1 MKFSVLIAAY
11 RAGKYIGKALESVRA
26 QTHTD
31 WEVVVVE
38 DGSRD
43 ETESIV
49 RAFASSVAQSV
60 RYDNLGQNRGVATA
74 RTRLVELAAGEAL
87 AFIDADDWWTPT
99 HLERAQIAFDRG
111 ADVAVSRIQLFDLDS
126 ARPMESY
133 APAAAFFLRPVEE
146 LFRTSHIMTSSCVA
160 LRTSLARKV
169 GPFDAA
175 FRIGEDRDYWL
186 RCAFQ
191 GARFADTGEITCFY
205 AKHATSTMA
214 RTLVWSQQEVAFYEK
229 YLGHASLPLGLRKR
243 SLSHVTV
250 NYGRLL
256 RSIDPKASFAAL
268 ARAWKLTPLNVN
280 VIPQLFLS
288 GSAAILR
295 KTKS

>member
-11 RAGKYIGKALESVRA
+11 RAGKYISKALESVRA
-26 QTHTD
+26 QTHAD

-38 DGSRD
+38 DGSHD

-49 RAFASSVAQSV
+49 RAFAANVAQPV

-74 RTRLVELAAGEAL
+74 RTRLMELAAGDAL
-87 AFIDADDWWTPT
+87 AFIDADDWWTPV
-99 HLERAQIAFDRG
+99 HLERAQTAFDRG

-126 ARPMESY
+126 SRPMEAY
-133 APAAAFFLRPVEE
+133 TPVAVFFVHPIEE
-146 LFRTSHIMTSSCVA
+146 LFRLSHIMTSSCVA

-191 GARFADTGEITCFY
+191 GARFVDTGEVSCFY

-229 YLGHASLPLGLRKR
+229 YLGHPSLPLGLRKR
-243 SLSHVTV
+243 SLSHVTF

-256 RSIDPKASFAAL
+256 RSTNPKASFAAF
-268 ARAWKLTPLNVN
+268 ARAWKLTPLKVN
-280 VIPQLFLS
+280 VIPQLLLS
-288 GSAAILR
+288 ASAAILS